1 MDDRW
6 ETEVI
11 EYGAI
16 NITGFRIVDVN
27 RRYVKDILEG
37 WRKFDPSVSQGHGKE
52 SLSAQ
57 AALMF
62 DAVFVL
68 VETFNKI
75 LRKKP
80 DMFRSYAI
88 LRRSLMTSSRNAS
101 LAAAQ
106 ANGNVTAA
114 VRMLDC
120 NTSNGWVTP
129 WEHGDKISRYMRKVE
144 LEGLTGEVRFDDD
157 GKRFNYTLHVVEMT
171 VNSAMVKVAEWSDLT
186 GFTPIA
192 PKYVRLN
199 PRNEFERNKTY
210 IVTTAIEEPYVM
222 IRKPEPGE
230 ILEGNDRFEGYCKD
244 LADLIAKELGIV
256 CEYARRWMLRNYSL
270 QLRNPFYASNLSKY
284 PDEMRIVK
292 DGNYGAENPEVK
304 GGWDGI
310 VGELVR
316 RVRETY

>member
-1 MDDRW
+1 MLCRLRIKPPTDPLIYRPLSQIMDDRW

-37 WRKFDPSVSQGHGKE
+37 WRKKDPSLSQGVGKE
-52 SLSAQ
+52 SLSVSSSPIRDVCCWDNPTHLEPFAIFFHSQAQ
-57 AALMF
+57 AALMY

-80 DMFRSYAI
+80 DVFRSYA
-88 LRRSLMTSSRNAS
+88 LRRSLMSGGNKTVSNTTS
-101 LAAAQ
+101 
-106 ANGNVTAA
+106 A

-120 NTSNGWVTP
+120 NTSAGWVTP
-129 WEHGDKISRYMRKVE
+129 WEHGDKITRYMRKVE
-144 LEGLTGEVRFDDD
+144 LEGLTGEIRFNDD
-157 GKRFNYTLHVVEMT
+157 GRRTNYTLHVVEMT
-171 VNSAMVKVAEWSDLT
+171 VNSAMIKVAEWSDLT

-222 IRKPEPGE
+222 LKKPEPGE
-230 ILEGNDRFEGYCKD
+230 VLEGNDRFEGYCKD

-256 CEYARRWMLRNYSL
+256 CKYGDSAVTL
-270 QLRNPFYASNLSKY
+270 NPNL
-284 PDEMRIVK
+284 
-292 DGNYGAENPEVK
+292 
-304 GGWDGI
+304 
-310 VGELVR
+310 
-316 RVRETY
+316 